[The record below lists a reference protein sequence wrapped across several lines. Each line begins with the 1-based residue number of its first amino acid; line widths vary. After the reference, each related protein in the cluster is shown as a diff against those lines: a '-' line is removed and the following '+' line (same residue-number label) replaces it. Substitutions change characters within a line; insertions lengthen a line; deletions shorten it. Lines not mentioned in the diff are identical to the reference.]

1 MCDRVS
7 GLDDNFLGLFE
18 LYTLRLNS
26 KVKSL
31 EPSIIYLN
39 DFMCIIGFL
48 LLLKYTG
55 KIKSYC

>member
-26 KVKSL
+26 NANSL

-39 DFMCIIGFL
+39 DLIGA
-48 LLLKYTG
+48 
-55 KIKSYC
+55 